1 MNREVVFVN
10 QAMTKQLRQDAMQ
23 ITLMAIGES
32 KPASAVKKAIETMQL
47 CGDVYLV
54 SVGKAAWQMANT
66 AVQTLKHPIKQGI
79 VLTKYGHVEGNIPG
93 VLCLEAGHPVP
104 DENSVRGTQKILEM
118 TQNLKL
124 SDTVLFLLSGGGSAL
139 FEKPLI
145 SLEQLKEVTDRMLR
159 GGMDITQMNTIR
171 KRLSAVKGGR
181 FANWCA
187 PARVETVI
195 LSDVLGDAMDMIASG
210 PTVADPA
217 TSAEAMDLAKQYD
230 LLISPEIAAC
240 IGRETPKAVSNVQ
253 NRIIGS
259 VRQLCDAAVEKA
271 KYLGYETVF
280 LTDNLCCEASQA
292 GREMACL
299 LKQHANDGKKLAF
312 IAGGETIVHVK
323 GNGLGG
329 RNQELALAAAIEIAG
344 LPNVALLSIGSDGT
358 DGPTDA
364 AGGFVDGSTYH
375 DLREKGQSPE
385 AYLTDNDAYHAL
397 QAVDCLI
404 KTGPT
409 GTNVNDLVVGLILP

>member
-1 MNREVVFVN
+1 MVS
-10 QAMTKQLRQDAMQ
+10 MTEQLRNDILDIATYAIDRAKPDAAVKRALEGMQ
-23 ITLMAIGES
+23 IT
-32 KPASAVKKAIETMQL
+32 
-47 CGDVYLV
+47 GDIYLV
-54 SVGKAAWQMANT
+54 AVGKAAWKMADT
-66 AVQTLKHPIKQGI
+66 AVRYLNIPINKGI
-79 VLTKYGHVEGNIPG
+79 VLTKYDHVQG
-93 VLCLEAGHPVP
+93 VISGVECLEAGHPVP

-118 TQNLKL
+118 TQNLKS

-139 FEKPLI
+139 FEKPLVP
-145 SLEQLKEVTDRMLR
+145 LEQLKKVTDRMLCR
-159 GGMDITQMNTIR
+159 GMDITQMNTIR

-181 FANWCA
+181 FAQWCA
-187 PARVETVI
+187 PASVEAII

-217 TSAEAMDLAKQYD
+217 TSAEAMDLAKKYD
-230 LLISPEIAAC
+230 LLISPEIATC

-271 KYLGYETVF
+271 KCLGYETVF
-280 LTDNLCCEASQA
+280 LTDSLCCEASQA

-329 RNQELALAAAIEIAG
+329 RNQELARAAAIELAG
-344 LPNVALLSIGSDGT
+344 VPHVALLSIGSDGT

>member
-1 MNREVVFVN
+1 MNREVVFIN
-10 QAMTKQLRQDAMQ
+10 KAMTKQLRQDVMQ
-23 ITLMAIGES
+23 IALTAIEAS
-32 KPASAVKKAIETMQL
+32 KPVSAVKKAVESMQM
-47 CGDVYLV
+47 CGDVYLI

-66 AVQTLKHPIKQGI
+66 AVQSLKHPIKQGI

-104 DENSVRGTQKILEM
+104 DENSFRGTQKIMDL
-118 TQNLKL
+118 TANLTPN
-124 SDTVLFLLSGGGSAL
+124 DTVLFLLSGGGSAL

-145 SLEQLKEVTDRMLR
+145 SLEELQEVTQRMLSS
-159 GGMDITQMNTIR
+159 GMDIVSMNTIR

-181 FANWCA
+181 FAQWCA
-187 PARVETVI
+187 PAQIKTII
-195 LSDVLGDAMDMIASG
+195 LSDVLGDRLDTIASG
-210 PTVADPA
+210 PAAPDCS
-217 TSAEAMDLAKQYD
+217 TSRWAMDIATQYN
-230 LLISPEIAAC
+230 LLISPAVCEC
-240 IGRETPKAVSNVQ
+240 LERETPKQLRNVQ
-253 NRIIGS
+253 NQIVGS
-259 VRQLCDAAVEKA
+259 VRQLCDAAMEKA

-280 LTDNLCCEASQA
+280 LTDSLCCEASQA

-329 RNQELALAAAIEIAG
+329 RNQELALAAAIELAG
-344 LPNVALLSIGSDGT
+344 VPNVALLSIGSDGT

-364 AGGFVDGSTYH
+364 AGGCVDGNTYH

>member
-1 MNREVVFVN
+1 MVS
-10 QAMTKQLRQDAMQ
+10 MTEQLRNDILDIATYAIDRAKPDAAVKRALEGMQ
-23 ITLMAIGES
+23 IT
-32 KPASAVKKAIETMQL
+32 
-47 CGDVYLV
+47 GDIYLV
-54 SVGKAAWQMANT
+54 AVGKAAWKMADT
-66 AVQTLKHPIKQGI
+66 AVRCLNRPINKGI
-79 VLTKYGHVEGNIPG
+79 VLTKYDHVQG
-93 VLCLEAGHPVP
+93 VISGVECLEAGHPVP

-118 TQNLKL
+118 TQNLK
-124 SDTVLFLLSGGGSAL
+124 SSETVLFLLSGGGSAL

-145 SLEQLKEVTDRMLR
+145 PLEQLKEVTDRMLC

-181 FANWCA
+181 FAQWCE
-187 PARVETVI
+187 PARVEAII
-195 LSDVLGDAMDMIASG
+195 LSDVLGDGIDMIASG
-210 PTVADPA
+210 PTVADPS

-230 LLISPEIAAC
+230 LLISPEIATC

-280 LTDNLCCEASQA
+280 LTDSLCCKASQA

-364 AGGFVDGSTYH
+364 AGGCVDGNTYH

-397 QAVDCLI
+397 QAVDCLV

>member
-1 MNREVVFVN
+1 MVS
-10 QAMTKQLRQDAMQ
+10 MTEQLRNDILDIATYAIDRAKPDAAVKRALEGMQ
-23 ITLMAIGES
+23 IT
-32 KPASAVKKAIETMQL
+32 
-47 CGDVYLV
+47 GDIYLV
-54 SVGKAAWQMANT
+54 AVGKAAWKMADT
-66 AVQTLKHPIKQGI
+66 AVRCLNRPINKGI
-79 VLTKYGHVEGNIPG
+79 VLTKYDHVQG
-93 VLCLEAGHPVP
+93 VISGVECLEAGHPVP

-118 TQNLKL
+118 TQNLKS

-145 SLEQLKEVTDRMLR
+145 PLEQLKEVTDRMLC

-181 FANWCA
+181 FAQWCE
-187 PARVETVI
+187 PARVAAII
-195 LSDVLGDAMDMIASG
+195 LSDVLGDGIDMIASG
-210 PTVADPA
+210 PTVADPS

-230 LLISPEIAAC
+230 LLISPEIATC
-240 IGRETPKAVSNVQ
+240 VGRETPKAVSNVQ

-280 LTDNLCCEASQA
+280 LTDSLCCEASQA

-329 RNQELALAAAIEIAG
+329 RNQELALAAAIELAG
-344 LPNVALLSIGSDGT
+344 VPNVALLSIGSDGT

-375 DLREKGQSPE
+375 DLREKGQRPE

>member
-1 MNREVVFVN
+1 MVS
-10 QAMTKQLRQDAMQ
+10 MTEQLRNDILDIATYAIDHAKPDAAVKRALEGMQ
-23 ITLMAIGES
+23 IT
-32 KPASAVKKAIETMQL
+32 
-47 CGDVYLV
+47 GDIYLV
-54 SVGKAAWQMANT
+54 AVGKAAWKMADT
-66 AVQTLKHPIKQGI
+66 AVRCLNRPINKGI
-79 VLTKYGHVEGNIPG
+79 VLTKYDHVQG
-93 VLCLEAGHPVP
+93 VISGVECLEAGHPVP

-118 TQNLKL
+118 TQNLKS

-145 SLEQLKEVTDRMLR
+145 PLEQLKEVTDRMLC

-181 FANWCA
+181 FAQRCE
-187 PARVETVI
+187 PARVEAII
-195 LSDVLGDAMDMIASG
+195 LSDVLGDGIDMIASG
-210 PTVADPA
+210 PTVADPS

-230 LLISPEIAAC
+230 LLISPEIATC

-271 KYLGYETVF
+271 KCLGYETVF
-280 LTDNLCCEASQA
+280 LTDSLCCEASQA

-329 RNQELALAAAIEIAG
+329 RNQELALAAAIELAG
-344 LPNVALLSIGSDGT
+344 VPNVALLSIGSDGT

-364 AGGFVDGSTYH
+364 AGGCVDGNTYH
-375 DLREKGQSPE
+375 DLREKGQIPE

-397 QAVDCLI
+397 QAADCLV